1 MLCPQLSILRTFAP
15 RASLPPLG
23 DRVWL
28 IEQGIVRSLTWTEEG
43 QVTTVGLW
51 GQGDIVGSPL
61 TRLTP
66 YQMECLTPVT
76 VTEGAFDSQSRYW
89 QQLLLNHL
97 WYSQELFRV
106 VQTPCLA
113 ERLLQLLHWLADRF
127 GHQTPEGTV
136 LPPLLTHKQL
146 SEVLGSSRVSV
157 TRLLNS
163 LEQQGQ
169 LVRFRKRRGENLSSC
184 ARPGSSRAILLPKP
198 KRLSHLDCVHNGLIV
213 QPTAH

>member
-1 MLCPQLSILRTFAP
+1 MVRPQLSILKPFGP
-15 RASLPPLG
+15 KSSLPPLG

-28 IEQGIVRSLTWTEEG
+28 IEQGIVRSLTWTDEG
-43 QVTTVGLW
+43 QVTTIGLW
-51 GQGDIVGSPL
+51 GQGDIVGLPL
-61 TRLTP
+61 TRLSP

-76 VTEGAFDSQSRYW
+76 VTEVTFDSQTRYW

-106 VQTPCLA
+106 VQIPCLA
-113 ERLLQLLHWLADRF
+113 ERLLQLLYWLADRF
-127 GHQTPEGTV
+127 GDQTPEGTV

-169 LVRFRKRRGENLSSC
+169 LVRLRKRRGEKLLHSC
-184 ARPGSSRAILLPKP
+184 AMPGSSRAILLPQL
-198 KRLSHLDCVHNGLIV
+198 KRLSD
-213 QPTAH
+213 